1 MELFSQKKV
10 QDFTTIQKG
19 VQVLFSSMVFKK
31 VCSRSDFWIKNISI
45 VFFQKSIKNSI
56 STISTMR
63 PRNSVFVD
71 FWKTSSFTSS
81 FFFEARQILEEGLW
95 LRVEVDSLAW
105 YLDFLLLMVQKSGE
119 KTTWEV
125 KIPVNFLGFQLP
137 TSSGERRISE
147 ASTVV

>member
-1 MELFSQKKV
+1 M

-45 VFFQKSIKNSI
+45 VFFFKKIYQKQHFHNFNDASQKFRILWIFGKRQVS
-56 STISTMR
+56 R
-63 PRNSVFVD
+63 PV
-71 FWKTSSFTSS
+71 